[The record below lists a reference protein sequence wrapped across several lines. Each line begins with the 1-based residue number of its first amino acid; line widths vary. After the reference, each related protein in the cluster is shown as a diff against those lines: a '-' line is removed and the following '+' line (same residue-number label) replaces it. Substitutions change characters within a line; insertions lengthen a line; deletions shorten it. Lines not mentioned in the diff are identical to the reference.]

1 MPSYKYLA
9 FGHYFSWFSSSPFLS
24 FFLFPFCFFAF
35 PGERGCTQSALHC
48 GESRDANKYYSQRP
62 CRYRAV
68 CREAY
73 TIHIANFAVRNGV
86 WPPYVCGCSARIL
99 QWLWLV
105 WSAGPLLDL
114 RLSTEWKVQ
123 QTLSYDNHP
132 GCMVVGLSLLSS
144 LSLYNKSF
152 HRRLRDS
159 GPRFRRT

>member
-1 MPSYKYLA
+1 MYSMMPSYKYLA

-86 WPPYVCGCSARIL
+86 WPPLCMWLFGAHSPVVVVSLICRSAPGFAAVHRME
-99 QWLWLV
+99 
-105 WSAGPLLDL
+105 
-114 RLSTEWKVQ
+114 ST
-123 QTLSYDNHP
+123 TNLII
-132 GCMVVGLSLLSS
+132 
-144 LSLYNKSF
+144 
-152 HRRLRDS
+152 R
-159 GPRFRRT
+159 